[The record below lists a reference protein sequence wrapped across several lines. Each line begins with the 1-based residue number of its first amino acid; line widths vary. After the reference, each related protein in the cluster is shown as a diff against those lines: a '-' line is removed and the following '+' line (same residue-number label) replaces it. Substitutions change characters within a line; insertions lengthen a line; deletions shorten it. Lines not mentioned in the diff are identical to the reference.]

1 MSDQRSRP
9 GAGLKDLRSGDPTR
23 VGPYELEAKIGE
35 GGMGAVYLG
44 RAPGGQLVA
53 VKVVRPE
60 LAEDPAFLSRFN
72 DEMANAERVASF
84 CTAQVL
90 DHGEDLGMAYMV
102 TEYIDGPSLLQHI
115 QENGPLT
122 PGMLHGV
129 SVGVAAALVAIHS
142 AGLVHRDLKPSNVLL
157 SISGPRVIDF
167 GIARALNAATSHT
180 KTGQVVGT
188 PGYIAPEQILT
199 QQISPSVDIFA
210 WGCLVAYAAN
220 GRNPFGSGSFQIMV
234 GRALHADPELGAL
247 TDPLASLV
255 RTALSKEPERR
266 PSARGLLLSLV
277 GGAGGEAEITTHLG
291 EAFAAPPAPYVPPA
305 PEPSS
310 PPVASPPSPVN
321 LQGPPPAAESPQSA
335 PPQVPPPSPPAPAG
349 REAWQQ
355 PAPPQPP
362 AAAPQQQPQ
371 EAQQAGQ
378 EAHQGPQEPQHGRQE
393 PQQGRQEAQQG
404 RREPQQGPQPSPS
417 GGDAASPMGWQL
429 PAAAAAGSPSQSPPA
444 EPQAPPPPAEL
455 WGDEA
460 ESPRLGEV
468 PPAANGALAPP
479 EPRGGWSDHTDP
491 AGETVTDPAM
501 RRHSALPPPGP
512 MPEVPP
518 APAHAQ
524 AQAPHAPA
532 RQAPGEHARSASH
545 AESAPPT
552 PPVRHEP
559 ARHGAEPP
567 TEPPVVRPV
576 PRPPSSRGE
585 RPKRSGFVVAGA
597 AALTLVAA
605 SGAGAAVWMLQS
617 DDKKANNNTD
627 GNLTAAVGGAP
638 LPTTPMFVRVDTQKG
653 WPKECYADIGRFT
666 PVTKKVERVI
676 TGSACDTLPER
687 SPIDDRV
694 AFTRKVG
701 DNHEA
706 WVANGDGGNPRK
718 VYSDLAGGR
727 LTWSPDGTRLAG
739 MVKDGDK
746 RQIAIITIADGTAE
760 QLTSDSSEKDDPM
773 WSPKGNTIVFWSKRD
788 GDQAI
793 YTLDIANP
801 SNWTKVTKEG
811 VTANDPEWSPDG
823 TKIAYTRDA
832 YPKGN
837 IWVINADRSDD
848 RRLTKG
854 SQHEMDPN
862 WSRDGKWLAY
872 VRGSYS
878 EPRIRAIRLDGT
890 GDMAITDGTDIGHPN
905 W

>member
-9 GAGLKDLRSGDPTR
+9 GAGLRDLRSDDPAR

-44 RAPGGQLVA
+44 RAPAGQLVA

-60 LAEDPAFLSRFN
+60 LAEDRAFLSRFN

-115 QENGPLT
+115 QENGPLS

-167 GIARALNAATSHT
+167 GIARALDAATSHT

-199 QQISPSVDIFA
+199 QQVSPSVDIFA

-234 GRALHADPELGAL
+234 GRALHADPDLGAL

-266 PSARGLLLSLV
+266 PSARELLLSLV
-277 GGAGGEAEITTHLG
+277 GGAGSEAEITTHLG
-291 EAFAAPPAPYVPPA
+291 EGFPAPPLPSAPPA

-310 PPVASPPSPVN
+310 PPVGSPPSPVN
-321 LQGPPPAAESPQSA
+321 LQAPPPAA
-335 PPQVPPPSPPAPAG
+335 
-349 REAWQQ
+349 
-355 PAPPQPP
+355 
-362 AAAPQQQPQ
+362 PQ
-371 EAQQAGQ
+371 EAQ
-378 EAHQGPQEPQHGRQE
+378 E
-393 PQQGRQEAQQG
+393 PQQA
-404 RREPQQGPQPSPS
+404 PQPRPS

-429 PAAAAAGSPSQSPPA
+429 PAAAAGPPSPPA

-455 WGDEA
+455 WGNVA
-460 ESPRLGEV
+460 ESPAMGES
-468 PPAANGALAPP
+468 PPGANGALAPP
-479 EPRGGWSDHTDP
+479 EPRGGWSEHTDP

-501 RRHSALPPPGP
+501 RRGAVLPPPGP
-512 MPEVPP
+512 RPEVPQ
-518 APAHAQ
+518 APAQ
-524 AQAPHAPA
+524 HAPA
-532 RQAPGEHARSASH
+532 QQAPAQQASAGHAPAQQASAGQARPASH
-545 AESAPPT
+545 AESAPPIQ
-552 PPVRHEP
+552 P
-559 ARHGAEPP
+559 ARHEAEAP
-567 TEPPVVRPV
+567 TEPPVARPV
-576 PRPPSSRGE
+576 PRQPSPRGE

-617 DDKKANNNTD
+617 DDKKDPNTTTN
-627 GNLTAAVGGAP
+627 GNLTAAGPAP
-638 LPTTPMFVRVDTQKG
+638 LPTAPMYVRIDTQKG
-653 WPKECYADIGRFT
+653 WPKKCYGDIGRFT
-666 PVTKKVERVI
+666 PGTKKIEPLI
-676 TGSACDTLPER
+676 TGSTCDVLPER
-687 SPIDDRV
+687 SPAGDKI
-694 AFTRKVG
+694 AFTRNDG
-701 DNHEA
+701 DTHEA
-706 WVANGDGGNPRK
+706 WVANSNGSNPRK
-718 VYSDLAGGR
+718 VSSDLAGGR

-739 MVKDGDK
+739 MVKDGDN
-746 RQIAIITIADGTAE
+746 RQIAIMTIATGKV
-760 QLTSDSSEKDDPM
+760 QRLTSDSSEKDDPM
-773 WSPKGNTIVFWSKRD
+773 WSPKSDTLVFWSKRD
-788 GDQAI
+788 DDQAI

-801 SNWTKVTKEG
+801 ATWTKRSKDG

-823 TKIAYTRDA
+823 TKIAYTRGA
-832 YPKGN
+832 YPNGD
-837 IWVINADRSDD
+837 IWVMNADGSGD
-848 RRLTKG
+848 RKLTKG

-872 VRGSYS
+872 VRGPYS
-878 EPRIRAIRLDGT
+878 EPRVRAIRLDGT
-890 GDMAITDGTDIGHPN
+890 GDTAITDDADIGHPN